1 MREDPPA
8 PRHSRARRSRPE
20 ARAERARREEDGVL
34 RLQGGQLEAERDATR
49 AQIAALTR
57 EFDQVVDASRQS
69 NADDE
74 HDPEGATIA
83 FERQQV
89 AALLESAQRRLADV
103 EAALER
109 RAAGGYGV
117 CKTCGRP
124 IAPERLAARPA
135 ARTCIDCAR

>member
-1 MREDPPA
+1 VSDPLD
-8 PRHSRARRSRPE
+8 
-20 ARAERARREEDGVL
+20 AERA
-34 RLQGGQLEAERDATR
+34 AAI

-57 EFDQVVDASRQS
+57 EFDDVVAASKAS

-89 AALLESAQRRLADV
+89 AALLEQAQRRLADV
-103 EAALER
+103 DAALAR
-109 RAAGGYGV
+109 RAAGDYGI
-117 CKTCGRP
+117 CENCGRP

>member
-1 MREDPPA
+1 VSDP
-8 PRHSRARRSRPE
+8 
-20 ARAERARREEDGVL
+20 
-34 RLQGGQLEAERDATR
+34 LEAERVAAE

-57 EFDQVVDASRQS
+57 EFDAVVDASRAS

-89 AALLESAQRRLADV
+89 VALLEAARRRLSDV
-103 EAALER
+103 DAALVR
-109 RAAGGYGV
+109 RAEGRYGL
-117 CKTCGRP
+117 CESCGRA
-124 IAPERLAARPA
+124 IAPERLEVRPA

>member
-1 MREDPPA
+1 VSDPLGG
-8 PRHSRARRSRPE
+8 
-20 ARAERARREEDGVL
+20 ERAAAL
-34 RLQGGQLEAERDATR
+34 

-57 EFDQVVDASRQS
+57 EFDEVVAASRAS

-89 AALLESAQRRLADV
+89 AALLEQARRRLADV
-103 EAALER
+103 EAAV
-109 RAAGGYGV
+109 RAVEAGSYGV
-117 CKTCGRP
+117 CETCGRP
-124 IAPERLAARPA
+124 IGAERLAARPA